1 MKPSTSVRKLPSAAG
16 VSLKREAA
24 SVPSGLGLVLKKP
37 RIASQTFTPLGRAIE
52 ADRRASP
59 TTQVYLYEEIAA
71 EGLMCCV
78 FELPCFLR
86 DCLANNSTCIVIVYV
101 VFSNFLLNF
110 THVHT
115 HTPTHPFN
123 GFFSGTT
130 QVSRYQKGKT
140 NLDFTEARDSGWQWH
155 QLGHNASLQLAPDRQ
170 PHQHPT
176 TLMCCKGIIA

>member
-1 MKPSTSVRKLPSAAG
+1 MLGSKSKSGSDSDVKPSTSVRKLPSAAG

-71 EGLMCCV
+71 EGSMCCV

-86 DCLANNSTCIVIVYV
+86 DCLALPLLGPFCSWGLSAGYQPRPQV
-101 VFSNFLLNF
+101 VDR
-110 THVHT
+110 
-115 HTPTHPFN
+115 
-123 GFFSGTT
+123 GTT
-130 QVSRYQKGKT
+130 ARYG
-140 NLDFTEARDSGWQWH
+140 G
-155 QLGHNASLQLAPDRQ
+155 QLRY
-170 PHQHPT
+170 
-176 TLMCCKGIIA
+176 I